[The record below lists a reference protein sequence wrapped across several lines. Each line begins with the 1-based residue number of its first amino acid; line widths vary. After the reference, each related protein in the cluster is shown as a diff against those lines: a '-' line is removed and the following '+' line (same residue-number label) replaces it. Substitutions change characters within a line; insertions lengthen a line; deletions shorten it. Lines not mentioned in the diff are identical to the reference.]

1 MEDVHGADSGAA
13 NAPKEEN
20 KEPVPKKM
28 YVISVDVGTTSVRSH
43 VYTQQGTIKGT
54 SSRKIEII
62 SPKPGMTEMDPEKLY
77 THVVDCVKE
86 SIQASGLAVED
97 ITCMGITTQRNT
109 FTLWDRETGKLYHN
123 FLTWQ
128 DLRARN
134 YVKEWNDSYTLKA
147 LNSGSKFLHMF
158 TRKKRYLAAS
168 VLKFMSAQVTLR
180 LIWLLDNVNQLRQR
194 ACDGLVM
201 FGCIET
207 WLLWKLTKGK
217 VHATDYSCASGT
229 GLFDPFQIEWSTI
242 VCNLVNIP
250 MSIFP
255 EVKATSGFFGS
266 TDLSIFGTEIPIT
279 AVAGDQTAAMFGQCC
294 FDVGDIKCTM
304 GTGTF
309 IDVNTGSKPHASVAG
324 LYPLIGWK
332 IGDEIT
338 YVAEG
343 RSNDTGI
350 TIEWGKSLG
359 LFEDVNDID
368 QLVQSVPDSDGVYFI
383 SAFSGLQAPIN
394 DDRATSLIIGM
405 QPTTTKAHIVRALME
420 SIAFRF
426 KLLYETVLMETKL
439 PLSHIRV
446 DGGVTNNEF
455 VVQLMADITN
465 QSVDRAKQ
473 TGDMTSLGVAFL
485 AGLATGVWKDKEEL
499 KKIRKSEKV
508 FNPNPTWPKYK
519 QIFHQWE
526 RALARSRQWYK
537 EDS

>member
-1 MEDVHGADSGAA
+1 MEDVQDADSGAT
-13 NAPKEEN
+13 NLPKEEN

-62 SPKPGMTEMDPEKLY
+62 TPEPGMTEMDPEVLY
-77 THVVDCVKE
+77 TQVVDCVKE
-86 SIQASGLAVED
+86 SIQASGLVVGD

-109 FTLWDRETGKLYHN
+109 FTMWDRETGQLYHN

-134 YVKEWNDSYTLKA
+134 YVKEWNESYTLRA
-147 LNSGSKFLHMF
+147 LNNGSKFLHLL

-194 ACDGLVM
+194 ACDGFVM

-217 VHATDYSCASGT
+217 VHATDYSCASST

-250 MSIFP
+250 MSVFP
-255 EVKATSGFFGS
+255 EVMDTSGYFGS
-266 TDLSIFGTEIPIT
+266 TDSSIFGNEIPIT
-279 AVAGDQTAAMFGQCC
+279 AVAGDQTAAMFGECC
-294 FDVGDIKCTM
+294 FDIGDIKCTM

-309 IDVNTGSKPHASVAG
+309 IDVNTGSKPHASIAG

-343 RSNDTGI
+343 KSNDTGI

-359 LFEDVNDID
+359 FFEDVNDID
-368 QLVQSVPDSDGVYFI
+368 QLVQSVPDTDGVYFI

-394 DDRATSLIIGM
+394 DDKATSLIIGM
-405 QPTTTKAHIVRALME
+405 QPTTTKAHIVRAMME

-426 KLLYETVLMETKL
+426 KLLYETVLLETKL
-439 PLSHIRV
+439 PLSHI
-446 DGGVTNNEF
+446 
-455 VVQLMADITN
+455 
-465 QSVDRAKQ
+465 
-473 TGDMTSLGVAFL
+473 
-485 AGLATGVWKDKEEL
+485 
-499 KKIRKSEKV
+499 
-508 FNPNPTWPKYK
+508 
-519 QIFHQWE
+519 
-526 RALARSRQWYK
+526 
-537 EDS
+537 